1 MKLNAQ
7 EKTELIKIA
16 SELLQNRNTSP
27 NSQIRKYASLAMQ
40 ADCYDEFE
48 NYMKYQIGRS
58 SPKVLQFLDQTLK
71 KVMEI
76 KSAES
81 NDSKCL
87 LKIAYLF
94 GVMVRE
100 KQYKEKI
107 EKIKT
112 GDENENI

>member
-58 SPKVLQFLDQTLK
+58 SPKVTSILGSNSEKSNGDK
-71 KVMEI
+71 KCRI
-76 KSAES
+76 K
-81 NDSKCL
+81 
-87 LKIAYLF
+87 
-94 GVMVRE
+94 
-100 KQYKEKI
+100 
-107 EKIKT
+107 
-112 GDENENI
+112 

>member
-1 MKLNAQ
+1 VKLNAQ

-27 NSQIRKYASLAMQ
+27 NAQIRKYASLAMQ

-58 SPKVLQFLDQTLK
+58 SSDESDELQFLDQTLK

-94 GVMVRE
+94 GVMARE

-107 EKIKT
+107 EKNK
-112 GDENENI
+112 NR

>member
-58 SPKVLQFLDQTLK
+58 SSDESDELQFLDQTLK

-94 GVMVRE
+94 GVMARE

-107 EKIKT
+107 EKK
-112 GDENENI
+112 

>member
-1 MKLNAQ
+1 VKLNAQ

-16 SELLQNRNTSP
+16 SELLQNGDILKNA
-27 NSQIRKYASLAMQ
+27 QIRKYASLAMQ

-58 SPKVLQFLDQTLK
+58 NSNELQFLDQTLK

-94 GVMVRE
+94 GVMARE

-107 EKIKT
+107 EKNK
-112 GDENENI
+112 NR

>member
-58 SPKVLQFLDQTLK
+58 SSDVFFLDQTLK

-107 EKIKT
+107 EKNK
-112 GDENENI
+112 NR